1 MARNLSEPDNR
12 TLQTAL
18 QETTTA
24 ATIRAAE
31 GQKIFSPI
39 AVFLDKH
46 RNQSTGLSPH
56 LQNALAIL
64 SDDLAAVA
72 QRHFNAY
79 ISGITLTISPSTP
92 SPALNPAPAPL
103 PPSPPPSRP
112 PSGLAQS
119 SYATVTKPKPNP
131 AKSLTAVHQTK
142 SPKKKLTT
150 DVKQTH
156 SDHRLFVRLP
166 DDHAA
171 KKIDSYAIFSSL
183 RSQLGTSSNVLKEV
197 QTIKTGFA
205 LCPASPEALPILEAQ
220 KEVISAYFGNCQIEW
235 SSQWISYRVTNLP
248 KKIGQIINGQY
259 SVIPVNPAMLSA
271 EVAEQTGRRPV
282 SVSETATSA
291 ADTNS
296 LSSSWFVNFSEDTKI
311 SLPARLR
318 LFGTV
323 TNARFLTRKVTV
335 IQCNRCWKWHNPRS
349 CARPPRCR
357 LCGSSEH
364 AEERHT
370 NNCSIPGPHCCP
382 PRCFHCHGPHPA
394 DFPEFLLRPKAG
406 ITHTKAQRAEI
417 RKTSAITLAK
427 ARTEQGCS
435 SERPTDTQEQA
446 MAIDIPPTQT
456 QVVSPFRPTTPP
468 PQEPPK
474 EPPAT
479 ASTVR
484 FATPKPQ
491 NRFNS
496 LLEEQL

>member
-1 MARNLSEPDNR
+1 MARNRDEPDNR

-39 AVFLDKH
+39 AIFLDKH
-46 RNQSTGLSPH
+46 RNLSAGLSPH
-56 LQNALAIL
+56 LQKALAIL

-79 ISGITLTISPSTP
+79 ISGTTATLSLSTP
-92 SPALNPAPAPL
+92 SPALNPAPTPL
-103 PPSPPPSRP
+103 PPSPPPSRS

-119 SYATVTKPKPNP
+119 SYATVTKLNP
-131 AKSLTAVHQTK
+131 AKPPTAVHQKK
-142 SPKKKLTT
+142 SLKKKLIS
-150 DVKQTH
+150 VAKQ
-156 SDHRLFVRLP
+156 SPPDHRLFVRLP

-171 KKIDSYAIFSSL
+171 KNIDSYAIFSSL
-183 RSQLGTSSNVLKEV
+183 RSQLGTSSNALKEV

-205 LCPASPEALPILEAQ
+205 LCPASPEALSTLEAQ
-220 KEVISAYFGNCQIEW
+220 KEVISAYFGNCQIER

-248 KKIGQIINGQY
+248 KKIGQIINGEY
-259 SVIPVNPAMLSA
+259 SIIPVDPTMLSA
-271 EVAEQTGRRPV
+271 EVAEQTGCRPV

-291 ADTNS
+291 ANANS
-296 LSSSWFVNFSEDTKI
+296 PSSSWFVNFSEDTKI

-323 TNARFLTRKVTV
+323 TNARFLTRKVTT

-364 AEERHT
+364 TEEGHT
-370 NNCSIPGPHCCP
+370 NNCSITGPHCCP

-394 DFPEFLLRPKAG
+394 DFPECLLRPKTG
-406 ITHTKAQRAEI
+406 ITRTKAQRAEI

-479 ASTVR
+479 ANTVR